1 MDKKEVKYEIQELD
15 KKSGS
20 NKVFQVV
27 ISILI
32 IIAVIVGLI
41 FAILNFVDLDSLF
54 TQTVNYKTEKE
65 VTITDKGIAD
75 AVDKLYDAT
84 VIVEVG
90 TKDKIS
96 GWGSG
101 FVYKT
106 DDKYGYILTNAHVVE
121 SATKILIVNSKEEEI
136 DGEVVGYDTYSDV
149 AVVKIPA
156 EKVISV
162 AELGN
167 TEDIRLGDT
176 VFAIGTPVSLQYS
189 FTVTRGILSGKN
201 RMVSMSSTSGNAFYG
216 QQVVDSWY
224 MSLLQIDASINSGNS
239 GGPLANSNG
248 EVIGITN
255 SKLSN
260 SYMNSASIENMGF
273 AIPIE
278 DALAVANQLEENGK
292 VTRAVLGVSMTTVE
306 AAKATGYDLDDDVTY
321 GAVVADISKGSS
333 ADKADLKKGD
343 VIIKINDYKVENYM
357 YLKYYLYRFN
367 VGDTVTL
374 TYIRDGKEKTVDIT
388 LKN

>member
-1 MDKKEVKYEIQELD
+1 MEKKDAKYEIQELD
-15 KKSGS
+15 KKNGT
-20 NKVFQVV
+20 NKVFQIAV
-27 ISILI
+27 SILI

-41 FAILNFVDLDSLF
+41 FAILNFVDLDNLF
-54 TQTVNYKTEKE
+54 TQTINYKTEKE
-65 VTITDKGIAD
+65 VTVTDKGIAD

-84 VIVEVG
+84 VIVEIG
-90 TKDKIS
+90 TNDKIS

-101 FVYKT
+101 FVYKS
-106 DDKYGYILTNAHVVE
+106 DEKYGYILTNAHVVE
-121 SATKILIVNSKEEEI
+121 SASKVIIVNSKEEEI

-149 AVVKIPA
+149 AVVKIPVD
-156 EKVISV
+156 KVITV

-167 TEDIRLGDT
+167 TDDIRLGDT

-260 SYMNSASIENMGF
+260 SYMSSASIENMGF

-278 DALAVANQLEENGK
+278 DALAVAKQLEENGK
-292 VTRAVLGVSMTTVE
+292 VTRAVLGVSMTTIE
-306 AAKATGYDLDDDVTY
+306 AAKATGYDLSDDITY
-321 GAVVADISKGSS
+321 GAVVADISKGST
-333 ADKADLKKGD
+333 ADKADLQKGD
-343 VIIKINDYKVENYM
+343 VIIKINEYKVDNYM

-367 VGDTVTL
+367 VGDKVTL
-374 TYIRDGKEKTVDIT
+374 TYIRDGKEKTVDVT
-388 LKN
+388 LKD

>member
-156 EKVISV
+156 EKVIAV

-333 ADKADLKKGD
+333 ADKADLQKGD

-367 VGDTVTL
+367 VGDKVTL
-374 TYIRDGKEKTVDIT
+374 TYLRDGKEKTAEIT